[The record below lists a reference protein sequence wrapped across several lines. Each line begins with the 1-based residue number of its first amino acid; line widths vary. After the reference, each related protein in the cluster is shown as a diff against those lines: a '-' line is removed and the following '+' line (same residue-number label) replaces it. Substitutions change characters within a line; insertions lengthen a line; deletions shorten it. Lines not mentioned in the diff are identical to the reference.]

1 MVEYVHPG
9 LGKVVHPSVAMWD
22 EELSLRERTSLR
34 RAVVSELSG
43 EEKVV
48 E

>member
-22 EELSLRERTSLR
+22 EELSFRERTSFKR
-34 RAVVSELSG
+34 RTLASELSG
-43 EEKVV
+43 E
-48 E
+48 